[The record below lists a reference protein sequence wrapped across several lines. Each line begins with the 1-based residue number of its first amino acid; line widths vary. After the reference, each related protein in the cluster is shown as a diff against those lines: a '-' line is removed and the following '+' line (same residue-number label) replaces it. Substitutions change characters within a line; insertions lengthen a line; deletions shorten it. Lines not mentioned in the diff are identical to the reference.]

1 MALAVL
7 LLLCLDGA
15 LAPLLAPYPAGRLT
29 SALSLELG
37 GVLGA
42 SIAADGV
49 FNTGGLASLFLDALG
64 RADPFALTAFVV
76 ATAGIVSQRLAAAK
90 AAERHLWGN
99 GRGRFRTVGRFA
111 ATTVRGTVWLTRDTC
126 TLTLVRVQSGR
137 V

>member
-7 LLLCLDGA
+7 LLLCLVGA

-49 FNTGGLASLFLDALG
+49 FNTGGLASHGGQVCRHDGVRHVLADARHLHPDAG
-64 RADPFALTAFVV
+64 PCSEWSCGGVRPRPPPSSCV
-76 ATAGIVSQRLAAAK
+76 TAGKSYIAR
-90 AAERHLWGN
+90 R
-99 GRGRFRTVGRFA
+99 R
-111 ATTVRGTVWLTRDTC
+111 
-126 TLTLVRVQSGR
+126 
-137 V
+137 